1 MKFSNFPP
9 ALWSHPTKPLPTP
22 RPPEDPGRIGNS
34 SKTSDDSERSTSSG
48 LQRVKDLVDNE
59 DIIEHLSD
67 MEALPNI
74 NSEDD

>member
-9 ALWSHPTKPLPTP
+9 ALWNHPIKPLPTP

-34 SKTSDDSERSTSSG
+34 SKTSDDSERPALSG
-48 LQRVKDLVDNE
+48 LQRVEDLVDDE
-59 DIIEHLSD
+59 DLIEDLSD

>member
-1 MKFSNFPP
+1 MKFSDFPL
-9 ALWSHPTKPLPTP
+9 ALWNHPTKPLQIPC
-22 RPPEDPGRIGNS
+22 PPEDPGRIGNS
-34 SKTSDDSERSTSSG
+34 SKTSDDSERPG
-48 LQRVKDLVDNE
+48 LQRVKDLVDDE